1 MKFNFDEIVPRRN
14 SNSYKWD
21 STAGDDILPFWVADM
36 DFRTAPSVIEAL
48 EKRVQHGIFGYTK
61 VPQAYF
67 DAVTSWFERRHGFA
81 FQKEW
86 TLYTTGVVPAL
97 SAIIKALTVPGD
109 KVILQTPVYNCF
121 FSSVH
126 NNDCKTSI
134 NQLIYKDN
142 TYYIDFEDLEEKA
155 SDPQAKLLLLCSPHN
170 PAGRVWNRDE
180 LTRIGEIC
188 MRNDVIVVS
197 DEIHCDL
204 VFQGYK
210 HIPFA
215 SLGNDFL
222 QHSVTCTAPSK
233 TFNLAGLHV
242 ANIHAAD
249 KSIRSKI
256 DKALNINEVCELNPF
271 GVDALIAAYNEGEEW
286 LEELKTYL
294 YGNYIFLKE
303 FFAKHLPQLPVIHLE
318 STYLVWVDCS
328 VLQQSSTVI
337 AEALLKKANVRIN
350 PGAIYGDGGEGFI
363 RINIACPCEMLA
375 KGLDRIFNQLKIES
389 DEKPNKKIKR

>member
-1 MKFNFDEIVPRRN
+1 MKFDFDEIIPRRN

-21 STAGDDILPFWVADM
+21 SAAHDDVLPLWVADM
-36 DFRTAPSVIEAL
+36 DFRTAPPVIEAL

-61 VPQAYF
+61 VPRTYY

-86 TLYTTGVVPAL
+86 TLCTTGVVPAL
-97 SAIIKALTVPGD
+97 SAIIKALTKPGD
-109 KVILQTPVYNCF
+109 KVILQSPVYNCF
-121 FSSVH
+121 FSSIR
-126 NNDCKTSI
+126 NNDCEIVS
-134 NQLIYKDN
+134 NPLIYKDN
-142 TYYIDFEDLEEKA
+142 TYFIDFADLEKKA

-170 PAGRVWNRDE
+170 PAGRVWRRDE

-204 VFQGYK
+204 VYPGYK

-233 TFNLAGLHV
+233 TFNIAGLHT

-249 KSIRSKI
+249 EIIRAKI

-286 LEELKTYL
+286 LEALKVYL
-294 YGNYIFLKE
+294 YDNFLFLKE
-303 FFAKHLPQLPVIHLE
+303 YFVHHLPQFPVVDLE
-318 STYLVWVDCS
+318 ATYLAWIDCS

-337 AEALLKKANVRIN
+337 AERLFEKANVQIN
-350 PGAIYGDGGEGFI
+350 PGTMYGAGGENFI
-363 RINIACPCEMLA
+363 RINMACPREVLV
-375 KGLDRIFNQLKIES
+375 KGLERVREMRVKS
-389 DEKPNKKIKR
+389 

>member
-1 MKFNFDEIVPRRN
+1 MKYNFDEIVSRRN

-21 STAGDDILPFWVADM
+21 SAANDDVLPLWVADM
-36 DFRTAPSVIEAL
+36 DFRTAPPVIEAL
-48 EKRVQHGIFGYTK
+48 EKRARHGIFGYTK
-61 VPQAYF
+61 VPQAYY
-67 DAVTSWFERRHGFA
+67 DAMTSWFERRHDFA

-86 TLYTTGVVPAL
+86 TLCTTGVVPAL

-121 FSSVH
+121 FSSVR
-126 NNDCKTSI
+126 NNGCEIAT

-142 TYYIDFEDLEEKA
+142 TYFIDFEDLEEKA

-170 PAGRVWNRDE
+170 PVGRVWQRDE

-188 MRNDVIVVS
+188 MRNNVIVVS

-210 HIPFA
+210 HIPYA

-222 QHSVTCTAPSK
+222 QHAVTCTAPSK
-233 TFNLAGLHV
+233 TFNIAGLQA
-242 ANIHAAD
+242 ANIHVAD
-249 KSIRSKI
+249 NSIRVKI

-286 LEELKTYL
+286 LDELKVYL
-294 YGNYIFLKE
+294 YDNYLFMKE
-303 FFAKHLPQLPVIHLE
+303 AFARHLPQFPVIHLE
-318 STYLVWVDCS
+318 ATYLVWVDCS
-328 VLQQSSTVI
+328 ALQQSSTVI
-337 AEALLKKANVRIN
+337 AERLLKKANVQVN
-350 PGAIYGDGGEGFI
+350 PGTMYGAGGEYFI
-363 RINIACPCEMLA
+363 RINIACPRDMLA
-375 KGLDRIFNQLKIES
+375 KGLNRVVNG
-389 DEKPNKKIKR
+389 